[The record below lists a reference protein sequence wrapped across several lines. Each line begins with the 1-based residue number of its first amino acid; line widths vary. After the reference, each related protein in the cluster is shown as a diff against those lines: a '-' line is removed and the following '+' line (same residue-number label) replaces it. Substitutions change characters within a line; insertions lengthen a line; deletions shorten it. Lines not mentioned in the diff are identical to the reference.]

1 MFNDWCTIESD
12 PAVFTELIHKLG
24 VPSAQVEEVYS
35 MEDDELITKIKPEI
49 YGFIFLFK
57 WTKNLEPRNPL
68 AMYDQDLFF
77 ARQIVNNAC
86 ATQAILSVLLNSPVE
101 VTGPLK

>member
-35 MEDDELITKIKPEI
+35 MDDDELITKIKPKI

-57 WTKNLEPRNPL
+57 WTKNLEPREPL
-68 AMYDQDLFF
+68 TMYDEDLFF

-101 VTGPLK
+101 VTGALK